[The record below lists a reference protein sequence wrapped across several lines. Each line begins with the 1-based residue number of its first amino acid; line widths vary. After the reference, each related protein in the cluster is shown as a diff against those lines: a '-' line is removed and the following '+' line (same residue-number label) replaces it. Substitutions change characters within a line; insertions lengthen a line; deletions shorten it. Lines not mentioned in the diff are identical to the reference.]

1 MGELM
6 LRPAGRAELATL
18 PSLLEFQSPSA
29 ALAQAPVRGP
39 ARVTIFAVCTMVA
52 ALTAAASLIPV
63 DKVVTAQGR
72 VVAKN
77 PTVVVQPLETA
88 IVRSIDVKE
97 GQLVKQGDILARL
110 DPTFAAADVGALQQ
124 QVASLQAEA
133 DRLAAEATNQLYRP
147 ASGDKDALLQTVLYN
162 QRRAEREFKLENFSQ
177 KIGGLQSSVERAISD
192 ISGYRQ
198 RLSVASNVESMRREL
213 QAGGVGSKLN
223 TLSAI
228 DTRLELQRNE
238 ESAQR
243 QLQSARS
250 ELDAMRAERDG
261 YEQTWR
267 GQVSRDLTDT
277 SRKLSDARE
286 QLNKATLRRQLVEL
300 RAPQDAVVL
309 TVARVSVGSV
319 LQSGDQF
326 LTLVPTDAPLEVEV
340 NVAGSDA
347 GFVATGEPVT
357 VKFDTLPYVRYGSA
371 QGTVRLISAD
381 SFTQDPDT
389 QQRGAQ
395 RQPNPG
401 QQAQSF
407 YRARVTLDEMQL
419 HDVPPGFRVMPGMPV
434 TADVKV
440 GERTVMSYMLSRAL
454 PVWLDGMREP

>member
-1 MGELM
+1 MSELI
-6 LRPAGRAELATL
+6 LRPASRAEAAAL

-39 ARVTIFAVCTMVA
+39 ARATILAVCTMVA
-52 ALTAAASLIPV
+52 ALTAAAALIPV

-133 DRLAAEATNQLYRP
+133 DRLAAEATNQPYRP
-147 ASGDKDALLQTVLYN
+147 ALGDKDSVLQTVLYN
-162 QRRAEREFKLENFSQ
+162 QRRAEREFKLENFAQ
-177 KIGGLQSSVERAISD
+177 KIGGLQSAVERAISD

-213 QAGGVGSKLN
+213 QAGGVGSRLN

-228 DTRLELQRNE
+228 DTRLEIQRNE

-250 ELDAMRAERDG
+250 ELDAMRAERDAF
-261 YEQTWR
+261 EQTWR
-267 GQVSRDLTDT
+267 GQVSKDLTDT

-347 GFVATGEPVT
+347 GFVAAGEPVT

-371 QGTVRLISAD
+371 KGTVRLISAD

-407 YRARVTLDEMQL
+407 YRARVTLDGMEL

-440 GERTVMSYMLSRAL
+440 GERTVLSYMLSRAL